1 MRYDSAKDMFL
12 DNRRGLEDDIK
23 HLSDE
28 DKERVLSAF
37 DWAVHKALEIQKS
50 SEILK
55 EELIAR
61 YSEEEVKKLATASA
75 KRFKELGQAVS
86 EYDNDVESGKRV
98 GYSAEREQVEQEEE
112 IEEE

>member
-1 MRYDSAKDMFL
+1 MYYDSASDMFL

-28 DKERVLSAF
+28 DKERVLNAF

-50 SEILK
+50 SEIVK

-61 YSEEEVKKLATASA
+61 YSEEEVKKIADASGQ
-75 KRFKELGQAVS
+75 RFMELGQATIK
-86 EYDNDVESGKRV
+86 YDNDVKSGKRV
-98 GYSAEREQVEQEEE
+98 GYSAEQED
-112 IEEE
+112 

>member
-1 MRYDSAKDMFL
+1 MNNMYYDSASDMFL

-37 DWAVHKALEIQKS
+37 DWAVHEALRMQKS
-50 SEILK
+50 YKILK
-55 EELIAR
+55 EEIVKK
-61 YSEEEVKKLATASA
+61 YSEDAMKELENEACN
-75 KRFKELGQAVS
+75 RFMELGQATI

-98 GYSAEREQVEQEEE
+98 GYSAERVEQED
-112 IEEE
+112 